1 MDNTENILETLN
13 DFKRDLKRIFSS
25 DKVESIKTD
34 LIRTEIGRFCKEDV
48 KRVENQLEDVVDKIN
63 SPIQIALLG
72 RYSHGKSSLVNALFQ
87 IDDIHKLPDGPGIV
101 TSKITHVRFHER
113 KEDVVK
119 VALDEEE
126 TSIGF
131 EQFQDEV
138 QGNGDKELLSSVD
151 YYKMFLPIGSSDIA
165 RQFAKNNIELV
176 DMPGLGGRYF
186 HDTETTRER
195 LDDMDMVIV
204 PIKITEIEEA
214 ADKIKYF
221 LDNVKVPIIPVFTF
235 EDEGLK
241 SPMYRDC
248 LGDPE
253 KMFSKAREILL
264 KENNLPKLRSS
275 VTNLI
280 SLPSI
285 KDENGKEHPNVDNL
299 RFMIRRLV
307 SNSRQKTK
315 VAKVYKRHVDV
326 IIRTLS
332 AFNEQIKRLKD
343 DCEKRTKNMSTKKGK
358 LSFDEIISNDKSLQR
373 SRERLELEINQIISE
388 CYSEIQSR
396 ASEILSTDSKD
407 MLEGKVASV
416 KTNLNTSFKSRAKK
430 INDRLN
436 DYLLELRAVL
446 EKMIDGMQIPDT
458 TKSEKKQQIEM
469 DINLKRSVLT
479 WNDVLTYNYDTDKL
493 SGATVGLGKAQD
505 TLESIMNL
513 NSLILLGVGILIF
526 ILPIIPPSWKIIGII
541 PIAVALLPALTANQK
556 QNEAF
561 NKWKNKVYTEMINC
575 FSQTSKQDEAKEK
588 IKIFLDELVAKIKE
602 SIESI
607 LDDYGTDIESIKRMN
622 EYLTIKVNET
632 SNKIEEELI
641 DLRMG
646 LETR

>member
-1 MDNTENILETLN
+1 MDNTENILEILN

-25 DKVESIKTD
+25 DKIEGIKTD
-34 LIRTEIGRFCKEDV
+34 LIKTEITRFCKEDV
-48 KRVENQLEDVVDKIN
+48 KRVEIQLEDVVDKIN

-72 RYSHGKSSLVNALFQ
+72 RYSHGKSSLINALFQ
-87 IDDIHKLPDGPGIV
+87 IKDSYKLPDGPGIV

-119 VALDEEE
+119 VTHDEEE
-126 TSIGF
+126 ESIGF
-131 EQFQDEV
+131 ERFQAEV

-151 YYKMFLPIGSSDIA
+151 YYKMFLPIGSSAIA
-165 RQFAKNNIELV
+165 RSFAKNNIELV

-186 HDTETTRER
+186 HDTETTRDC
-195 LDDMDMVIV
+195 LDEIDMVIV

-221 LDNVKVPIIPVFTF
+221 LDSVKVPIIPVFTF

-275 VTNLI
+275 ITNLI
-280 SLPSI
+280 ALSSI
-285 KDENGKEHPNVDNL
+285 KDENGEEHPNVEHL
-299 RFMIRRLV
+299 RDMIRKLV
-307 SNSRQKTK
+307 SNSRKKAK

-416 KTNLNTSFKSRAKK
+416 KTNLNTSFKSRANK

-505 TLESIMNL
+505 TVESIMNL

-588 IKIFLDELVAKIKE
+588 IKIFLDELVTKIKE